1 MTVNSLEKLRF
12 VVREK
17 CPGCDNT
24 SMTILYDS
32 PFAQRDVRRF
42 VHEFYRG
49 RISDQSLNGA
59 RYTIAQ
65 CRACTLYFQREILDS
80 KGMEFLY
87 DDVNDESVS
96 LAKRERAGRSYFNS
110 LLRSAGMIEELL
122 YVPPAARD
130 IKVLDFGMGWGH
142 WAIAARALGYD
153 VVGAEL
159 SARRKSFAAAHGIQS
174 IDPMEAENERFD
186 FINLDQVLE
195 HVPEPRET
203 VRQLAQILK
212 PSGIIKISVPS
223 GELVARQ
230 IASGWTIR
238 KNELHPLEHINAF
251 TDRSLDT
258 LCASLGVKRVAPSE
272 YVTLK
277 ARLRALYRK
286 LRWPRRAN
294 GYFRKNEGRR

>member
-1 MTVNSLEKLRF
+1 MTVDSRERLRF
-12 VVREK
+12 VARER
-17 CPGCDNT
+17 CPGCGSTNIA
-24 SMTILYDS
+24 ILYDS
-32 PFAQRDVRRF
+32 PFSQTDVRRF
-42 VHEFYRG
+42 VHECFRG
-49 RISDQSLNGA
+49 RISDKNLNGA

-65 CRACTLYFQREILDS
+65 CRACILYFQREILDS

-87 DDVNDESVS
+87 DDVSDESVS
-96 LAKRERAGRSYFNS
+96 LAKRERAGRSYFNN

-122 YVPPAARD
+122 YIPPVARH

-159 SARRKSFAAAHGIQS
+159 SARRKSFAAAHGIQT
-174 IDPMEAENERFD
+174 IDPSEVENERFD
-186 FINLDQVLE
+186 FIHMNQVLE
-195 HVPEPRET
+195 HVSEPRES
-203 VRQLAQILK
+203 VRQLARILK
-212 PSGIIKISVPS
+212 PSGIIKISVPF
-223 GELVARQ
+223 GELVAPQ
-230 IASGWTIR
+230 ITSGWKIE
-238 KNELHPLEHINAF
+238 KNELYPLGHINAF

-258 LCASLGVKRVAPSE
+258 LCESVGLKRVAPSE
-272 YVTLK
+272 YVTPK